1 MKKLL
6 FNIFAIASVL
16 FLSASC
22 EQAVDKNVAWPE
34 WASRPVVSEMAVTAS
49 SARVVAGET
58 VHFFAKV
65 SDSYNDLKEYTLEIK
80 YGSGIVFSETRP
92 VSGSEAVIDMDFEM
106 PFAANLDDGEFYPEV
121 SLTVVNV
128 VNGKVVKR
136 VANEDNVPVTRPS
149 IPDILYIVDN
159 QGGKF
164 VLEKKD
170 GYLYNV
176 AAGTDL
182 SSLGTSFRIASK
194 VNGSAIDYSGI
205 VWGYKDGRLS
215 VVKEAGDNAI
225 PTPDNAGFGFKEL
238 GIDAYSFQLSK
249 LINFKYVLDIDA
261 LDDTE
266 ESQVKY
272 KSVEPVKLYRDC
284 EVEFVGFG
292 DLASMLQP
300 DRWEI
305 LSSTTAK
312 FTAQTSSWGFY
323 YSVSDGWLV
332 MNERPW
338 NVPDQVWITGI
349 KACFPLGN
357 DASEHEF
364 KYLEGDG
371 KSHTASFSMVRGD
384 DGIFRCLVYLKNDF
398 ALQLYRW
405 VKWSSVVSMESAT
418 PKIAKVNDL
427 IYIAPGDEFSPGV
440 YMVTCEFVNEGN
452 NSGDGATAVISIEK
466 YNL

>member
-1 MKKLL
+1 MKKI
-6 FNIFAIASVL
+6 IFSIFTLASVL
-16 FLSASC
+16 LIPASC
-22 EQAVDKNVAWPE
+22 EQVVDKNVTWPE
-34 WASRPVVSEMAVTAS
+34 WASRPIVSDMAVTAS
-49 SARVVAGET
+49 SASVVAGET
-58 VHFFAKV
+58 VHFTAKV
-65 SDSYNDLKEYTLEIK
+65 SDIYNDLKEYTLDVK
-80 YGSGIVFSETRP
+80 YGSDIVYSETHA
-92 VSGSEAVIDMDFEM
+92 VSGSEAAIDFDFEM
-106 PFAANLDDGEFYPEV
+106 PFAANLADGEFYPEI

-128 VNGKVVKR
+128 VNGQVVKR
-136 VANEDNVPVTRPS
+136 VANEDNVSVTRPS
-149 IPDILYIVDN
+149 IPDMLYIVDN
-159 QGGKF
+159 KGGKF
-164 VLEKKD
+164 PLEKKD

-176 AAGTDL
+176 TAGTDM
-182 SSLGTSFRIASK
+182 SSLGSSFRIASK
-194 VNGSAIDYSGI
+194 VNGSAIDYSGL
-205 VWGYKDGRLS
+205 VWGSKDGRLV
-215 VVKEAGDNAI
+215 VVKEDGDNAI

-238 GIDAYSFQLSK
+238 GIDTYSFQLSK
-249 LINFKYVLDIDA
+249 LINFKYVLDINA

-305 LSSTTAK
+305 LSPTAAK

-332 MNERPW
+332 MNEKPW
-338 NVPDQVWITGI
+338 NVPDQVWITGV

-371 KSHTASFSMVRGD
+371 KSHTASFSMVKGE
-384 DGIFRCLVYLKNDF
+384 DGIFRCLVYLKNEF

-405 VKWSSVVSMESAT
+405 IKWSTVISMESDT
-418 PKIAKVNDL
+418 PKLAKINDL
-427 IYIAPGDEFSPGV
+427 IYVAPGDEFSPGL
-440 YMVTCEFVNEGN
+440 YMVTCKLVNEGD
-452 NSGDGATAVISIEK
+452 NSGDGATAVISAEQYK
-466 YNL
+466 L